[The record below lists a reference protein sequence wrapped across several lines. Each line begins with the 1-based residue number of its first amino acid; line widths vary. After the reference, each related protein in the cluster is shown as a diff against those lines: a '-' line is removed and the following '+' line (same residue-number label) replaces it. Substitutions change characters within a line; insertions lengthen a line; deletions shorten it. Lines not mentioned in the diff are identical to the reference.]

1 MSGTKRTYNLEEKN
15 YFKFFGLPEKQGIS
29 VRSLTT
35 HYKKIVSILKES
47 DDFISRDKQ
56 LFAQR
61 AFETLADPIARVRY
75 ILEQNGFEND
85 VRDGASAEDFA
96 FIHQLNNHYEISNTV
111 EDIDL
116 FILELKEQTA
126 FIKDQIEQSIDL
138 YANYKIAT
146 GLLNRFYEIS
156 TIHEKAKVKKK
167 ELEAGVTHVV
177 FDR

>member
-15 YFKFFGLPEKQGIS
+15 YFRFFGLPEKQGIS

-35 HYKKIVSILKES
+35 HYKKIVSLLKE
-47 DDFISRDKQ
+47 DDSFIGRDRKQ
-56 LFAQR
+56 FAQR
-61 AFETLADPIARVRY
+61 AFETLADPISRARY
-75 ILEQNGFEND
+75 LIETNGYDND
-85 VRDGASAEDFA
+85 VRDGANAEDFA
-96 FIHQLNNHYEISNTV
+96 FVHQMNSEYDTANTI
-111 EDIDL
+111 EDIDS

-138 YANYKIAT
+138 YANYKIAA

-156 TIHEKAKVKKK
+156 SIHDRTKLKKK
-167 ELEAGVTHVV
+167 ELEAGIKHVV

>member
-35 HYKKIVSILKES
+35 HYKKIVSLLKES
-47 DDFISRDKQ
+47 ENFLSRDRQ
-56 LFAQR
+56 MFAQR
-61 AFETLADPIARVRY
+61 AFETLADPISRARY
-75 ILEQNGFEND
+75 LLELNGFDND
-85 VRDGASAEDFA
+85 VRDGANAEDFA
-96 FIHQLNNHYEISNTV
+96 FVHQLNIEYETANTV
-111 EDIDL
+111 EDIDN

-138 YANYKIAT
+138 YTNFKIAA

-156 TIHEKAKVKKK
+156 SIHDKSKVKKQ
-167 ELEAGVTHVV
+167 ELEAGIKHVV

>member
-35 HYKKIVSILKES
+35 HYKKIASMINDETS
-47 DDFISRDKQ
+47 FISRDKK

-61 AFETLADPIARVRY
+61 AFETLADPISRARY
-75 ILEQNGFEND
+75 ILEINGAEND

-96 FIHQLNNHYEISNTV
+96 FIHQLNSHYESSNSIEEV
-111 EDIDL
+111 NE

-126 FIKDQIEQSIDL
+126 FIKDQIEQSIDA
-138 YANYKIAT
+138 YSNFKIAA

-156 TIHEKAKVKKK
+156 HIHEKTKIKKH
-167 ELEAGVTHVV
+167 ELEEGITHVV

>member
-35 HYKKIVSILKES
+35 HYKKIVSLLKE
-47 DDFISRDKQ
+47 DDSFIGIDKQ
-56 LFAQR
+56 QFAQR
-61 AFETLADPIARVRY
+61 AFETLADPISRARY
-75 ILEQNGFEND
+75 LIESNGYDND
-85 VRDGASAEDFA
+85 VRDGANAEDFA
-96 FIHQLNNHYEISNTV
+96 FVHQLNIEYETANTV
-111 EDIDL
+111 DDIDN

-138 YANYKIAT
+138 YANFKIAA

-156 TIHEKAKVKKK
+156 SIHDKSKSKKT
-167 ELEAGVTHVV
+167 ELEAGIKHVV